1 MKNLTWTDS
10 GGMAARANA
19 SSLTHAA
26 AGEEKNPQNR
36 LS

>member
-10 GGMAARANA
+10 GGVAAKANA
-19 SSLTHAA
+19 LSLTHAA
-26 AGEEKNPQNR
+26 AGEVKKPHNR